1 MESVK
6 IFSAAQHVPELRGSA
21 FDEIAPHDE
30 QFMKLKQQFLEV
42 DIRDR
47 ELETILDYLNSK
59 EDEITALKNILIET
73 DEAAYKKTTG
83 RLTLA
88 IFCARE
94 ELTYAYEMERC
105 QKLRRE
111 TKELALQAAQSCK
124 RYVEAKQELTAL
136 QSAMAP
142 EEAEELQRHTWYDQA
157 SQLIVGLSGASV
169 ESQGEDELVIS
180 VVPRTVEGLE
190 TERKYRLTVRFN
202 PREDM
207 ALESLALSPADVPV
221 EDLLFVSPTV
231 ASIHYV
237 VIELQNRLHGHLR
250 LQVELAKLS
259 QRFGIAV
266 VGDREI
272 AVTFSTGSTC
282 HLRIGGDYPRPY
294 ASIHITH
301 IEGHLPASL
310 AARLQDE
317 KNRRVQG
324 VPLKKLLKTVERQL
338 QAET

>member
-30 QFMKLKQQFLEV
+30 QFMKLKQQFLAV

-73 DEAAYKKTTG
+73 DEA
-83 RLTLA
+83 
-88 IFCARE
+88 

-250 LQVELAKLS
+250 LQAELAKLS

-324 VPLKKLLKTVERQL
+324 VPLKKLIKTVERQL

>member
-73 DEAAYKKTTG
+73 DEA
-83 RLTLA
+83 
-88 IFCARE
+88 

>member
-30 QFMKLKQQFLEV
+30 QFMKLKQQFLAV

-73 DEAAYKKTTG
+73 DEA
-83 RLTLA
+83 
-88 IFCARE
+88 

-157 SQLIVGLSGASV
+157 SRLIVGLSGASV

-324 VPLKKLLKTVERQL
+324 VPLKKLIKTVERQL